1 MRHIYVIEHNVF
13 IRMHIVAGPRPVLPR
28 GLAQGSEGDK
38 WGQHSINSN
47 SNIIMIVI
55 MRMIVIVIIVI
66 VIVIY
71 EDRKGTNVVNTDGA
85 TAILMFL
92 FGQGPFGNSR

>member
-1 MRHIYVIEHNVF
+1 MLSRITNTMI
-13 IRMHIVAGPRPVLPR
+13 
-28 GLAQGSEGDK
+28 
-38 WGQHSINSN
+38 SIIS
-47 SNIIMIVI
+47 II
-55 MRMIVIVIIVI
+55 IILLLI
-66 VIVIY
+66 LLLLLIIIIIIIIKKMLIIVIY